1 VLFVA
6 NFTPIVRHQYR
17 IGVPVAG
24 DWMEAANSD
33 DLRYGGSGVL
43 NGVVETEPVS
53 THGYD
58 QSIEL
63 NLPPL
68 GAVFMVPVV

>member
-1 VLFVA
+1 MLRMQCNEA
-6 NFTPIVRHQYR
+6 KRCRT
-17 IGVPVAG
+17 AG
-24 DWMEAANSD
+24 KCEAANSD
-33 DLRYGGSGVL
+33 DLRFGGSGVL

-58 QSIEL
+58 QSVEL

-68 GAVFMVPVV
+68 GAVFFVPSA